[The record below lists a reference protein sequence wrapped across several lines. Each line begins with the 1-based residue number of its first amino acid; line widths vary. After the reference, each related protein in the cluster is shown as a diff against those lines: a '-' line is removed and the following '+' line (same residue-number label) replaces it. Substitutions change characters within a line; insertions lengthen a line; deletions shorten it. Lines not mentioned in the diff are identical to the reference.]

1 MELIAGESKLN
12 FSQSESLVLMEGSMR
27 LANLTEYEKVA
38 DFLTKCQ
45 QEVEDKLILDFSNLN
60 FLNSSGI
67 TTLSMFI
74 LKVKKQGNPNLFI
87 VGSNNIAWQGKSL
100 KNFNKLWQAVT
111 VEFK

>member
-12 FSQSESLVLMEGSMR
+12 FSQSESLVVMEGSMR

-38 DFLTKCQ
+38 DFLAKCLDDTT
-45 QEVEDKLILDFSNLN
+45 DKLTLDFSNLN

-74 LKVKKQGNPNLFI
+74 LKVKKLGKPSLFI
-87 VGSNNIAWQGKSL
+87 IGSNSIAWQGKSL
-100 KNFNKLWQAVT
+100 KNFNKLWQEVT